1 MPIDAA
7 FPKNH
12 RVIDKHKHSDGQHFH
27 FVWGPGRADA
37 ETSTN
42 SDVQEAYNAGREEYS
57 SPIGVHGT
65 TMVAVDWDSC
75 IADGACI
82 EAYPVQVF
90 QWYTTQN
97 DVPAVEMA
105 TNATSAGI
113 GSTVKEARKD
123 YAA

>member
-12 RVIDKHKHSDGQHFH
+12 HVVDKHKRSDGQHFH

-37 ETSTN
+37 ETSTTN
-42 SDVQEAYNAGREEYS
+42 SDVKEAYNATREEYS
-57 SPIGVHGT
+57 PIGEHG
-65 TMVAVDWDSC
+65 TMVAVDWISC

-90 QWYTTQN
+90 QWYRTEN
-97 DVPAVEMA
+97 DV
-105 TNATSAGI
+105 SHLLKWQI
-113 GSTVKEARKD
+113 QQLQKLEAL
-123 YAA
+123 

>member
-7 FPKNH
+7 FPKDH

-37 ETSTN
+37 ETSTTN
-42 SDVQEAYNAGREEYS
+42 CDVQEAYKATREEYS
-57 SPIGVHGT
+57 PIGVQGT
-65 TMVAVDWDSC
+65 MAAVGWDSC
-75 IADGACI
+75 IANSACI
-82 EAYPVQVF
+82 EAYLVQVF
-90 QWYTTQN
+90 QWYRTEN

-105 TNATSAGI
+105 NATTAGI
-113 GSTVKEARKD
+113 GSAVEEGRKD

>member
-12 RVIDKHKHSDGQHFH
+12 RVIDKHKHSDGQHFQ

-37 ETSTN
+37 KTSTTN
-42 SDVQEAYNAGREEYS
+42 SDVQEGYKARREEYFA
-57 SPIGVHGT
+57 IGVHG

-82 EAYPVQVF
+82 EAYPVQVLR
-90 QWYTTQN
+90 WYRMEN
-97 DVPAVEMA
+97 DVSQRLKWQMQQKRR
-105 TNATSAGI
+105 NW
-113 GSTVKEARKD
+113 STVKEGRKD